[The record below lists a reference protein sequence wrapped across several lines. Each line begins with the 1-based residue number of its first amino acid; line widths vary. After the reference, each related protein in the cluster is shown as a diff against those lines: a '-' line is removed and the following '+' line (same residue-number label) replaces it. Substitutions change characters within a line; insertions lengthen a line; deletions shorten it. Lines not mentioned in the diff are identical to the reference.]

1 MSAYI
6 ARHEIKHGVSQDFI
20 DYKTGRREKIFAELE
35 RNCSNIDLDLF
46 PVRYLAETMILLDPR
61 AAMVETWE
69 SWTAAMQLH
78 SAVFAVSEAEK
89 GSVVEYLID
98 HKVRRLKAPGM
109 LYCADANNWQ
119 TAFYLAV
126 VCRDNARADALCRV
140 SVERLRQA
148 AEGAR
153 VTYNEY
159 TYHWIATLQAYVNG
173 TPDLVGELRRAM
185 ELSSSSSGAFGGDA
199 LDLLVFPSMEV
210 FRRLLMGDSDKFN
223 EALVYALESH
233 KRYYVKRQEDNK
245 VDGIIPLSLLAWTCL
260 AYDKSQRSP
269 DFRLEVESEYLP
281 KHLVER
287 SWYGEFPV

>member
-1 MSAYI
+1 MA
-6 ARHEIKHGVSQDFI
+6 HGVSQKYI
-20 DYKTGRREKIFAELE
+20 DHKTGRRKELFSELE
-35 RNCSNIDLDLF
+35 RDCSNIDLDLF
-46 PVRYLAETMILLDPR
+46 PVRDLAETMILLDPQ

-78 SAVFAVSEAEK
+78 SAVFALSEAEK
-89 GSVVEYLID
+89 GSVVECLID

-109 LYCADANNWQ
+109 LYCADPDNWEN
-119 TAFYLAV
+119 AFLLAV
-126 VCRDNARADALCRV
+126 VCRDNARAEALCRV
-140 SVERLRQA
+140 PVERLRQA
-148 AEGAR
+148 AEGAK

-159 TYHWIATLQAYVNG
+159 TYHWISALQAYVNG
-173 TPDLVGELRRAM
+173 TPDLVDELRRAM
-185 ELSSSSSGAFGGDA
+185 ELSSPSRGAFGGDA
-199 LDLLVFPSMEV
+199 LDLLAFPPMEV

-233 KRYYVKRQEDNK
+233 KRYYDERKDDNR
-245 VDGIIPLSLLAWTCL
+245 VRGIVPLSLLAWACL